1 MTESSSH
8 GFDLG
13 RAPLASKQ
21 VRQVVERLTTSR
33 ESATFAL
40 VGEWGSGKTWL
51 LDALLRALVSS
62 PDWGTTRC
70 TVVHFNPWYYAD
82 EQALFAGFAS
92 LLVQQTL
99 KRGRARARLAE
110 LLNLV
115 GPSAKFG
122 AVDLTAVVN
131 QAGMALGATTPSRI
145 RDTVVEGLADSGR
158 QLLIVMDDLDRLNPD
173 ELLILFKL
181 VRLVGDVPG
190 LHYLLAYDED
200 TLHHL
205 LKQTAIA
212 AGSSE
217 RARRYLEKIVERRW
231 EAPPLTDEQL
241 DEILFGKLSLTEGD
255 RSNPGLG
262 YRLETL
268 VRAVVTTPRAAA
280 RYVDLANA
288 IPDRVRDEIHQ
299 GDLHLTLFLRVA
311 APALWKAIIQER
323 QFLVGGGPYR
333 IDPRVRK
340 EHAEAV
346 LKRFRAATSDLA
358 FGEDLLDLV
367 VDSFPSFAHALDPQN
382 MRSADAL
389 RIGHSDFVDHYLW
402 LDLPPGSISETAV
415 TSALRRLPDE
425 VAEREIRDLLVT
437 APRLTLGS
445 LWRNARDNRVS
456 KPQVFKLF
464 ERLYQTHGV
473 TATFGVLAITAD
485 RYIFSITNDLLKQM
499 SEDELSE
506 LIVEEGYENRP
517 LLVKLVTQL
526 HARPEDGT
534 KVLNNFVTEISH
546 PIASTLTDRL
556 ENAGTPAF
564 PESSTRDD
572 LRMLFELDSD
582 SARSLVKRRLEALA
596 WREDDVVSVY
606 VEPQVSR
613 PGRYPW
619 HLDTQRMRADLGDE
633 LATRVEDALRTS
645 NEEEGESDI
654 LAQVPAGERAPT
666 PEEGRTLTQFL
677 LVSEQAEGHQDEE

>member
-1 MTESSSH
+1 MAESDSH
-8 GFDLG
+8 DFDLG
-13 RAPLASKQ
+13 RAPLASAQ
-21 VRQVVERLTTSR
+21 ARQVVERLLSSR

-51 LDALLRALVSS
+51 LEALLKDLTQNPNWA
-62 PDWGTTRC
+62 TTRC

-99 KRGRARARLAE
+99 KKGRARARLAG
-110 LLNLV
+110 LLKLV
-115 GPSAKFG
+115 GPSAKLG

-131 QAGMALGATTPSRI
+131 QVGTALGSTTPSRI
-145 RDTVVEGLADSGR
+145 RDAISDGLAKSGQ

-231 EAPPLTDEQL
+231 EVPPLTDAQL
-241 DEILFGKLSLTEGD
+241 DEILFAKLSLREGD
-255 RSNPGLG
+255 QSDPGVG
-262 YRLETL
+262 YRLESL

-288 IPDRVRDEIHQ
+288 IPERVRNELHQ

-311 APALWKAIIQER
+311 APALWKAIVQER
-323 QFLVGGGPYR
+323 QLLVGDGPYL
-333 IDPRVRK
+333 IDSDRK
-340 EHAEAV
+340 EHAEAA
-346 LKRFRAATSDLA
+346 LERFRAAAGDLA

-367 VDSFPSFAHALDPQN
+367 VDSFPSFAHALDARN
-382 MRSADAL
+382 MRSADVP

-402 LDLPPGSISETAV
+402 LDLPPGSISETTV

-425 VAEREIRDLLVT
+425 AAEREIRDLLL
-437 APRLTLGS
+437 ASPRLMLDS
-445 LWRNARDNRVS
+445 LWRNARGDGVS
-456 KPQVFKLF
+456 KAQIFKLF
-464 ERLYQTHGV
+464 ERLYGTHGV
-473 TATFGVLAITAD
+473 TATLGVFATTVD
-485 RYIFSITNDLLKQM
+485 RRIFSIANDLLEQM
-499 SEDELSE
+499 SADELSE
-506 LIVEEGYENRP
+506 LVVEPDYGNRP
-517 LLVKLVTQL
+517 LLVELVARL
-526 HARPEDGT
+526 HARPEVGT
-534 KVLNNFVTEISH
+534 DVLNNFVTEIAR
-546 PIASTLTDRL
+546 PIATTLMDRL
-556 ENAGTPAF
+556 ESAGTPAF
-564 PESSTRDD
+564 PEGSTRDD

-582 SARSLVKRRLEALA
+582 SARALVQRRLDALA
-596 WREDDVVSVY
+596 WREDDLGSIY
-606 VEPQVSR
+606 VGLQLSTAAGYR
-613 PGRYPW
+613 W
-619 HLDTQRMRADLGDE
+619 HIDAQRMRADFGEE
-633 LATRVEDALRTS
+633 LATRVEYAIRTS
-645 NEEEGESDI
+645 NDEGVAADI
-654 LAQVPAGERAPT
+654 LAQVPAGERSPT
-666 PEEGRTLTQFL
+666 AEEGRMLTRFL
-677 LVSEQAEGHQDEE
+677 LTSERSEGRQESE

>member
-8 GFDLG
+8 DFDLG
-13 RAPLASKQ
+13 RAPLASAQ
-21 VRQVVERLTTSR
+21 ARQIVERLLSSR

-51 LDALLRALVSS
+51 LEALLRDLESS
-62 PDWGTTRC
+62 PDWRTTRC

-99 KRGRARARLAE
+99 KKGRARARLAG
-110 LLNLV
+110 LLKLV

-131 QAGMALGATTPSRI
+131 QAGMTLGVTTPSRI
-145 RDTVVEGLADSGR
+145 RDTLAEGLEDSGQ

-231 EAPPLTDEQL
+231 EVPPLTDAQL
-241 DEILFGKLSLTEGD
+241 DEILFAKLSLNEGD
-255 RSNPGLG
+255 QSDPGLG
-262 YRLETL
+262 YRLESL

-288 IPDRVRDEIHQ
+288 IPDRVRDELHQ

-311 APALWKAIIQER
+311 APALWKTIIQDR
-323 QFLVGGGPYR
+323 QFLVGGGPYL
-333 IDPRVRK
+333 IDSDRK

-346 LKRFRAATSDLA
+346 LERFRAATSDLA
-358 FGEDLLDLV
+358 FGEDLLDV
-367 VDSFPSFAHALDPQN
+367 VVNSFPSFAHALDPRN
-382 MRSADAL
+382 MRSADAP

-402 LDLPPGSISETAV
+402 LDLPPGSISELAV
-415 TSALRRLPDE
+415 TSALRRLPDDA
-425 VAEREIRDLLVT
+425 AEREIRDLLLT
-437 APRLTLGS
+437 SPRLMLDS
-445 LWRNARDNRVS
+445 LWRNARGDGAS
-456 KPQVFKLF
+456 KPQMFMLF
-464 ERLYQTHGV
+464 ERLYGTHGV
-473 TATFGVLAITAD
+473 TATFGVFATTVD
-485 RYIFSITNDLLKQM
+485 RRIFSIANDLLKQM
-499 SEDELSE
+499 SANELSE
-506 LIVEEGYENRP
+506 LVVGPDYGNRP
-517 LLVKLVTQL
+517 LLVELTARL
-526 HARPEDGT
+526 HARPEIGAD
-534 KVLNNFVTEISH
+534 VLNNFVTEIAG
-546 PIASTLTDRL
+546 PIANALSDRL
-556 ENAGTPAF
+556 ESAGSPAF
-564 PESSTRDD
+564 PESSARDD

-582 SARSLVKRRLEALA
+582 LARSLLQRRLEALE
-596 WREDDVVSVY
+596 WREDDVASIY
-606 VEPQVSR
+606 VGLQLSTSSGYR
-613 PGRYPW
+613 W
-619 HLDTQRMRADLGDE
+619 HLDAQRMRANLGDE
-633 LATRVEDALRTS
+633 LATRVEDALRTT
-645 NEEEGESDI
+645 NEEAVVSDI

-666 PEEGRTLTQFL
+666 AKEGRTLTRFL
-677 LVSEQAEGHQDEE
+677 LASAQADAHHDEE